1 MICRLVVIW
10 PMTSKD
16 GFLRWC
22 FAAKLSSAPMLG
34 CIEFTALVVCKF
46 PAVVSSW
53 LWAGHASQ
61 IEYVT
66 SSLPSSSLLGFAY
79 SCGSRAL
86 WVLARNLTLAVH
98 SAYLTTD
105 WLPGENPGKRR
116 RRRRMSPMMLMA
128 NCWFHEYARIAM
140 IPMGLAPTML
150 PGWYVFEETG
160 PPRTK
165 CSLPWQM

>member
-22 FAAKLSSAPMLG
+22 SAAKLSSAPRPG
-34 CIEFTALVVCKF
+34 CVEFTALVVCKF

-66 SSLPSSSLLGFAY
+66 SSLPSSSSLLGFAY

-86 WVLARNLTLAVH
+86 WVLARNLTLAVQQC
-98 SAYLTTD
+98 AYLTRD
-105 WLPGENPGKRR
+105 RLPGENSGK
-116 RRRRMSPMMLMA
+116 RRRRMSPIMLMA

-150 PGWYVFEETG
+150 AGWYVFEETG